1 VDQNTVITLAVVG
14 GVAFLLLVCLLLF
27 VWRASNQL
35 ARRRFN
41 PSQQFIAPQWAQ
53 PQVAPQGN
61 QSRGCECPPKRGP
74 ECVPARVGD
83 VEDVPHAIYGLA
95 AGDGCGGG
103 GKLTRAEIQ
112 TLVNELNAVQAAEDR
127 KRLFERLA
135 GVLAQG

>member
-1 VDQNTVITLAVVG
+1 MDQNTVITLAVVG
-14 GVAFLLLVCLLLF
+14 GLALVLFVGMLLF
-27 VWRASNQL
+27 AWRQSSQL

-41 PSQQFIAPQWAQ
+41 PSQQFIAPQWA

-83 VEDVPHAIYGLA
+83 EEDVPHAIYGLA
-95 AGDGCGGG
+95 SSECCSGG
-103 GKLTRAEIQ
+103 GKLTRAEVQ
-112 TLVNELNAVQAAEDR
+112 TLVNELNAVQAAEER

-135 GVLAQG
+135 GVLAQQ